1 MLYLFNLDLSILYC
15 FSIPILPDYKL
26 RDSKGRP
33 RPTNQEEIKAI
44 IPSATAVIDPLI
56 GNLLGDGSL
65 RFTHKDLNGKPK
77 LSTNALYTITL
88 KNKYYIYHF
97 WQNIYNSICT
107 NTEPRLGRS
116 PSLILK
122 LESQFLNMHLV
133 QKAYLI

>member
-1 MLYLFNLDLSILYC
+1 LLYLFNLDLSILYC

-97 WQNIYNSICT
+97 
-107 NTEPRLGRS
+107 
-116 PSLILK
+116 
-122 LESQFLNMHLV
+122 
-133 QKAYLI
+133 